1 MDILYP
7 FKAEVPPRSLAY
19 IEQTQNQN
27 FKEPDPQL
35 ADTVSAYPGLR
46 STDSLASPSSE
57 SSITNLPTT
66 RANQEAVKFHK
77 QLVEVL
83 KGGTKTHEASEQF
96 YSSIQ
101 ALFEGFIIQGVRAP
115 GTRKVS
121 LLNSD
126 LSDEFYLQLY
136 Q

>member
-1 MDILYP
+1 M
-7 FKAEVPPRSLAY
+7 AY

-35 ADTVSAYPGLR
+35 AATVSAYPGLR
-46 STDSLASPSSE
+46 SRDSLASPSSE

-83 KGGTKTHEASEQF
+83 KGGTKTQEASEQF

-115 GTRKVS
+115 GARKVH
-121 LLNSD
+121 LLNAD
-126 LSDEFYLQLY
+126 LVDEFYLQLY

>member
-1 MDILYP
+1 MLT
-7 FKAEVPPRSLAY
+7 A
-19 IEQTQNQN
+19 
-27 FKEPDPQL
+27 
-35 ADTVSAYPGLR
+35 
-46 STDSLASPSSE
+46 
-57 SSITNLPTT
+57 

-77 QLVEVL
+77 QLVAVL

-115 GTRKVS
+115 GARKVG